1 MRKLPFV
8 LLFTFL
14 SSTVLF
20 AQKYIKGNHNVT
32 KTTRNVGSFS
42 EIKAGGSVNV
52 FLTQGNKNEI
62 VIEADENLHDY
73 IITEVSG
80 KKLTIKNKEQ
90 IRDAE
95 KLDVY
100 VTFKEINALEGS
112 GATDIVALNKIQTS
126 KEFFLSGS
134 GATDVLL
141 KKGFS
146 SNSLELD
153 GSGSAD
159 IEMVNVS
166 TNNVTANLSGS
177 VDLEIDGKA
186 ETLTIGASGSSDF
199 LAKQLIVSSATIS
212 TSGSSDV
219 SVHTTNS
226 ISVNATGSSDVYY
239 WGNPSNK
246 MINSSRAADVM
257 LKQ

>member
-1 MRKLPFV
+1 MKKLPFI
-8 LLFTFL
+8 LFTFL
-14 SSTVLF
+14 LSTSLF

-32 KTTRNVGSFS
+32 KTTRNIGSFS
-42 EIKAGGSVNV
+42 EIDAEGSVNV
-52 FLTQGNKNEI
+52 YLTQGNKHEI
-62 VIEADENLHDY
+62 IIEADENLHQY
-73 IITEVSG
+73 IITQVSG
-80 KKLTIKNKEQ
+80 NRLIIKNKEQ

-100 VTFKEINALEGS
+100 VTFKEINALE
-112 GATDIVALNKIQTS
+112 A
-126 KEFFLSGS
+126 S
-134 GATDVLL
+134 GATDVVALSIIETSSEFLL
-141 KKGFS
+141 SCSGASDVLIRKGLS
-146 SNSLELD
+146 SNSLKLE

-159 IEMVNVS
+159 IEVIKVS
-166 TNNVTANLSGS
+166 TNKIAANVSGA
-177 VDLEIDGKA
+177 VDVELDGKA
-186 ETLTIGASGSSDF
+186 EDLTIGASGSSDIT
-199 LAKQLIVSSATIS
+199 AKQLIVSSATIS

>member
-1 MRKLPFV
+1 MKKLPFL

-20 AQKYIKGNHNVT
+20 AQRYIRGNHNVT
-32 KTTRNVGSFS
+32 KTTRNVGNFS

-62 VIEADENLHDY
+62 VIEADENLHEY

-80 KKLTIKNKEQ
+80 SKLMIKNKEQ

-112 GATDIVALNKIQTS
+112 GATDIVALSKIQTS
-126 KEFFLSGS
+126 RKFFLSGS
-134 GATDVLL
+134 GATDMLL
-141 KKGFS
+141 KKGLS
-146 SNSLELD
+146 SNSLDLN

-159 IEMVNVS
+159 IEVMNVT
-166 TNNVTANLSGS
+166 TNNVEANMSGS

-186 ETLTIGASGSSDF
+186 EDFTVGASGSSDVI
-199 LAKQLIVSSATIS
+199 AKELVVSAATIS
-212 TSGSSDV
+212 ATGSADV